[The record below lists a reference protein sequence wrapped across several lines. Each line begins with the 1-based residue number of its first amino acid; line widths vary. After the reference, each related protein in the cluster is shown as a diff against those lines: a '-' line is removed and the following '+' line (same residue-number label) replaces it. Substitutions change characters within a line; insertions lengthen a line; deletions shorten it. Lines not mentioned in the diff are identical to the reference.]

1 MGIRASDHPSLLA
14 AVQRQLAKEPQ
25 PPKKMWLARTN
36 SLKIKPIVMRDPV
49 LFKQTIET
57 IQAMNPGLT
66 IYLFEIDGV

>member
-1 MGIRASDHPSLLA
+1 ML
-14 AVQRQLAKEPQ
+14 AVQKQMANEPQ
-25 PPKKMWLARTN
+25 PPKKMWVARTN

-66 IYLFEIDGV
+66 LYLFEIDGV